1 MVRKKGMMLAF
12 AKEVEAE
19 RQVSE
24 GVKRVACKDSP
35 LSNFDSLIVADFPA
49 MFAEFGGKRF
59 ALLWRGSRD
68 GFTERDFHCR
78 CDGRAPTLT
87 LIQDT
92 EGNIFRG
99 FTPVEW
105 ESRTSNA

>member
-1 MVRKKGMMLAF
+1 
-12 AKEVEAE
+12 
-19 RQVSE
+19 
-24 GVKRVACKDSP
+24 VKRAACKDSA
-35 LSNFDSLIVADFPA
+35 LSNCDSLIVADFQA
-49 MFAEFGGKRF
+49 LFAEFGGKRF
-59 ALLWRGSRD
+59 VLLWRGSRD
-68 GFTERDFHCR
+68 GFAACDFHCR

-105 ESRTSNA
+105 DSRKSNA